1 MCARSVTIARTLAVR
16 ASCEAR
22 GGGEGGGGGVMQREN
37 EREDRVRSRGTEYDG
52 VY

>member
-22 GGGEGGGGGVMQREN
+22 GGGGGGGGVMQREN
-37 EREDRVRSRGTEYDG
+37 EREDRVRSRGTEYD